1 MSEPFLGEIR
11 LFAGIFAPQGWA
23 FCEGQLLP
31 VSQNDALF
39 SLLGTV
45 YGGDGRITFGLPDM
59 RGRIPIHAGQGPGL
73 SSYRLG
79 AKGGAENVTLT
90 ANQIPSHTHN
100 VKGVNDFADATTPGG
115 NVPAQST
122 IADLYASVAPTV
134 DMNAA
139 AVPNVGGSQ
148 PHSNLMLFLC
158 VNFIIALQGIYPS
171 RT

>member
-1 MSEPFLGEIR
+1 MSNPFVGEIR
-11 LFAGIFAPQGWA
+11 LFAGTFAPQGWA
-23 FCEGQLLP
+23 FCDGQLLII
-31 VSQNDALF
+31 SQNDMLF
-39 SLLGTV
+39 TLLGTTF
-45 YGGDGRITFGLPDM
+45 GGDGRITFGLPDM